1 MNNTDEQFF
10 KIICKKYID
19 STCREMLF
27 EKDTKIF
34 HITIEDDYIPLK
46 EEGKITIDNFYKYI
60 DGNSEIYKY
69 KNYKE
74 FFDSY
79 IKDEIDADLNDLALF
94 DEDNKWDFYLTF
106 EEIKKLGYGYVIKQY
121 YPYIEKY
128 GVSDENLKDF
138 FNHFSLEQ
146 LDDFEESLGFY
157 FVEGSIVY
165 EEIEGLTYKPI
176 SHFRAKENY
185 SFNRDILRLACG
197 LISYEDFIKDYIV
210 EKPSKE
216 TLIEQEVIKYFYENK
231 IENLKEYGC
240 DTDEGLYKLSSL
252 YTEIMDKLNIKY
264 SNIFTED
271 GISGGKYITTIFFD
285 DKNKI
290 IIDTKSRDSVEYVR
304 DNLISV
310 SEEYK
315 NFMQKENEKAK
326 NEIDY
331 ELG

>member
-69 KNYKE
+69 ENYKE

-106 EEIKKLGYGYVIKQY
+106 EEIKKLGYGYVVKQY

-128 GVSDENLKDF
+128 GVSDNNLKDF
-138 FNHFSLEQ
+138 FNHFTLEQ
-146 LDDFEESLGFY
+146 LDIFEESLGFY
-157 FVEGSIVY
+157 FVEGSVVY
-165 EEIEGLTYKPI
+165 EEIEGLTYNPI
-176 SHFRAKENY
+176 PHFKAKESY
-185 SFNRDILRLACG
+185 SFNSDILRLACG
-197 LISYEDFIKDYIV
+197 LISYEDFIKDYTA

-231 IENLKEYGC
+231 IENLNGYGC
-240 DTDEGLYKLSSL
+240 DADEGLYKLTSL
-252 YTEIMDKLNIKY
+252 YSEILDRLKIKY
-264 SNIFTED
+264 LQISTDD
-271 GISGGKYITTIFFD
+271 GIGGGYTTTIDFD
-285 DKNKI
+285 IEN
-290 IIDTKSRDSVEYVR
+290 S
-304 DNLISV
+304 ISV
-310 SEEYK
+310 DSQDTDTIENIIK
-315 NFMQKENEKAK
+315 NIIVILNDYDKWVQKEQTKDDK
-326 NEIDY
+326 NEIDIDY
-331 ELG
+331 